1 MTTEPTPRL
10 DGLAGTGP
18 AAGTVTPTA
27 PAGPDGT
34 TFQRLLESLQQLRAT
49 GRAVTDLDAQAPEQL
64 QDALRAADDGFV
76 TAMDLRKKLEE
87 AFRGR
92 LP

>member
-1 MTTEPTPRL
+1 MTDLLPRI
-10 DGLAGTGP
+10 DGVAATNGAPPAAPTGP
-18 AAGTVTPTA
+18 V
-27 PAGPDGT
+27 PAGS
-34 TFQRLLESLQQLRAT
+34 TFQRLLESLQQLRTT
-49 GRAVTDLDAQAPEQL
+49 GAAVADAKDPEQL

>member
-1 MTTEPTPRL
+1 MTTDLLPRL
-10 DGLAGTGP
+10 GG
-18 AAGTVTPTA
+18 TA
-27 PAGPDGT
+27 PLDAANGGPPAPST
-34 TFQRLLESLQQLRAT
+34 APSPEHSTFQRLLESLQQLRTT
-49 GRAVTDLDAQAPEQL
+49 GRAVADATGPEQL

-87 AFRGR
+87 AFRNR

>member
-1 MTTEPTPRL
+1 MTTELLPRI
-10 DGLAGTGP
+10 DGVTGP
-18 AAGTVTPTA
+18 VAGA
-27 PAGPDGT
+27 PAPAATMPEAT
-34 TFQRLLESLQQLRAT
+34 TFQRLLESLQQLRTT
-49 GRAVTDLDAQAPEQL
+49 GRAVADADAQSPEQL

>member
-1 MTTEPTPRL
+1 MTTDLLPRI
-10 DGLAGTGP
+10 DGI
-18 AAGTVTPTA
+18 A
-27 PAGPDGT
+27 PIGDGT
-34 TFQRLLESLQQLRAT
+34 PPNPAKPPENSTFQRLLESLQQLRAT
-49 GRAVTDLDAQAPEQL
+49 GREVADARSPEQL
-64 QDALRAADDGFV
+64 KDALRAADDGFV